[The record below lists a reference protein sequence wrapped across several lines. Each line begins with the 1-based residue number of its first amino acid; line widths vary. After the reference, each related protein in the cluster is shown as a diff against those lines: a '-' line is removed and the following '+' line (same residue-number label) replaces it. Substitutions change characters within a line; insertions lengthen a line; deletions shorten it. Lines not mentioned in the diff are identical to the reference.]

1 MARPTNAVSE
11 ETLRQLAEEFRIWR
25 QETLHGPAAVD
36 DATLAAYV
44 SGTLDEVRQ
53 RQVEEQLAASPE
65 LAEMARAVRES
76 LEEGDWQS
84 EGADLAPRLRLPLV
98 VSPGAPAVERPAP
111 VRPIWRVPRW
121 TAVAVLVLTLLL
133 GILLAIGPWL
143 RDAFRVSTERLG
155 GTTDSTLDSGIT
167 DSAQGEVNKGLQNL
181 KDNGK

>member
-44 SGTLDEVRQ
+44 SGTLDEARQ
-53 RQVEEQLAASPE
+53 RQVEERLAASPD
-65 LAEMARAVRES
+65 LAEMARAVRET
-76 LEEGDWQS
+76 LEEDDWRT

-121 TAVAVLVLTLLL
+121 AAAAVLAATLLL
-133 GILLAIGPWL
+133 GIQHRVAGRPI
-143 RDAFRVSTERLG
+143 RCDARLG
-155 GTTDSTLDSGIT
+155 DHEFRSGR
-167 DSAQGEVNKGLQNL
+167 SQQGPLQSQ
-181 KDNGK
+181 GQREAVSVSRGHW